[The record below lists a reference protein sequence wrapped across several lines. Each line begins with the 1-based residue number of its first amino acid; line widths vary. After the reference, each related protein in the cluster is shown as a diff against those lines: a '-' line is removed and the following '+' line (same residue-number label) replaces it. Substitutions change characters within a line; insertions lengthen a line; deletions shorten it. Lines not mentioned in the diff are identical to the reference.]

1 MEVDRPVLKVTNGRR
16 VSFSIDP
23 FGVKT
28 IRVLSKSESGPPAVA
43 AVRATPL
50 SDMEVMMYQDDTVL
64 PSTTYYYRVCAV
76 DTPGSGGRFL
86 RKPPHARKTRPD
98 DGV

>member
-1 MEVDRPVLKVTNGRR
+1 MTNGRR

-76 DTPGSGGRFL
+76 DSTGQRGPFSAEAA
-86 RKPPHARKTRPD
+86 ARTKDSPPD